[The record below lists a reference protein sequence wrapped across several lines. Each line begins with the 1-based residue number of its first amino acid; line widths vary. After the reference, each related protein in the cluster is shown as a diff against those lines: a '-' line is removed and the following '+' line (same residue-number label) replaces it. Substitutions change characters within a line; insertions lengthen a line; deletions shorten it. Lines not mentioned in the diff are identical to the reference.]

1 MKVDLTMFRVFWSE
15 EGGPPAGDRG
25 LAYGDGLFETL
36 RVETNTVPLL
46 GYHLDRLVKDAARL
60 GIGLVRGELEVL
72 IRQALER
79 YAPANDSAWVL
90 KVIVTRGAGGRGY
103 QPAGDLKPHLIVSRS
118 DAPPA
123 VDTAGVHVDF
133 SPVPLVVHPLL
144 TGMKSLNRLEQ
155 VLAAR
160 GIEGGLFEVLMS
172 NAEGEVVEGTR
183 TNLIM
188 ATPEGWQT
196 PPARSLAVNGVM
208 RRVVLERL
216 LTAGEPVRE
225 APLQISDLLSERCQG
240 LYLTNSV
247 LGVVPVRT
255 LAGQNLPVSQRLA
268 TICRS
273 PATLG

>member
-1 MKVDLTMFRVFWSE
+1 MFRVFWAE
-15 EGGPPAGDRG
+15 EGGPPAADRG
-25 LAYGDGLFETL
+25 LAYGDGLFETM
-36 RVETNTVPLL
+36 RVETDTAPLL
-46 GYHLDRLVKDAARL
+46 VHHLDRLVRDAGRL
-60 GIGLVRGELEVL
+60 GITLVRGEIEVL
-72 IRQALER
+72 VRQAIER

-90 KVIVTRGAGGRGY
+90 KVMVTRGAGGRGY
-103 QPAGDLKPHLIVSRS
+103 QPAGDLVPHVILSRS

-123 VDTAGVHVDF
+123 ADPAGVPVDF

-144 TGMKSLNRLEQ
+144 AGIKSLNRLEQ

-160 GIEGGLFEVLMS
+160 GLSGTLFEVLMS

-183 TNLIM
+183 TNLFM

-216 LTAGEPVRE
+216 LAAGESVQE
-225 APLQISDLLSERCQG
+225 LPLQISDLLSDRCRG

-247 LGVVPVRT
+247 LGIVPVRT
-255 LAGQNLPVSQRLA
+255 LAGQDLPVSQRLA
-268 TICRS
+268 TICRF